1 MVQPVCLVG
10 PSDSGKTTFMESLV
24 DELAE
29 HGRVATIKSIH
40 HDIEIDTPGKDTHR
54 HRTAGADT
62 VVGLTPSL
70 SFRIT
75 PGGKQA
81 ADSELAL
88 LESTVDS
95 LVDDG
100 YDYVLI
106 EGFHDALY
114 PKIALGERDDIEPPV
129 VIQGTLDS
137 LDAAE
142 VASRIREGTLTT
154 DSSG

>member
-24 DELAE
+24 AELNE

-62 VVGLTPSL
+62 VVGLTPEL
-70 SFRIT
+70 SFQIT

-88 LESTVDS
+88 LETTVDS
-95 LVDDG
+95 LLTAG
-100 YDYVLI
+100 YEFILI
-106 EGFHDALY
+106 EGFHDSSY
-114 PKIALGERDDIEPPV
+114 PKIAFGERDDIEPPV
-129 VIQGTLDS
+129 VVRGTLDT
-137 LDAAE
+137 LDAAT
-142 VASRIREGTLTT
+142 VATRIRDGRL
-154 DSSG
+154 DADG